1 MAVIGALVIA
11 WSSILVR
18 LAEVSPS
25 TAAIFRC
32 AYALPL
38 LGALA
43 WREDRRL
50 GRGRDAGRLLAAGAG
65 VFFAADLIFWHH
77 AIGDVGAGLAT
88 VLGNLQVAFVPLVAW
103 AVLSER
109 PGGRVLATL
118 PLVLGGVVL
127 ISGVL
132 GAGRL
137 RRQPH
142 AGGHLR
148 RGDRPGLRRLHPA
161 AARRRG
167 RPAAARR
174 GRCSTR
180 PRWRPSRAS
189 SPG

>member
-50 GRGRDAGRLLAAGAG
+50 GPRPRAGRLLAAGAG

-127 ISGVL
+127 ISGAL
-132 GAGRL
+132 EQGAYGDNPTQGVIFGAATGLTYAGFILLLRAGGDDL
-137 RRQPH
+137 RRP
-142 AGGHLR
+142 AGPLL
-148 RGDRPGLRRLHPA
+148 DATAVATVTASAPG
-161 AARRRG
+161 
-167 RPAAARR
+167 
-174 GRCSTR
+174 
-180 PRWRPSRAS
+180 
-189 SPG
+189 